1 MRAKRRLI
9 GTAAL
14 AAAGLLVA
22 ACSSSS
28 SSAPASSGATGTAS
42 ASAAAAS
49 SGSSQVTIGVDL
61 TYNNPAFWAAYINY
75 EQQYASQMHIK
86 LLGPLLAAANAS
98 LQNQQIE
105 NLVNEGA
112 QAIIVNPETATS
124 LGPAISYAAAHH
136 VQLVSVDTIVGAGHV
151 YMVVRASNTLYGQDA
166 CAYIANSVKSGYVL
180 DLEGDLTSSNGAD
193 RTNAFDSCMAAND
206 PGVKLLKDPTVWTDA
221 TAVTDAQ
228 DAVNAYGSQLKAIY
242 SQWSSPDTGIL
253 PLLKS
258 KGLTNTIV
266 VSDDG
271 VPFEMCDIGNGSG
284 TASPSRT
291 TPPRASSSRPPSPA
305 AARPPCRTSRTTG
318 TPTSPTR
325 SSRRSSPRPP
335 PSCRSRARSTACPP
349 RSRRPRSRTRTC
361 GATCTA
367 RPTAASA
374 PHRPRPNVSRW
385 PASSRAPATRTDIS
399 NDFQRPGARRGDRH
413 REAFRHH
420 PRPARRQPVDQG
432 RTVPRAGRPQ
442 RRGQVDARLDP
453 VRPRRAG
460 RRDRGVRR

>member
-9 GTAAL
+9 GTVAL
-14 AAAGLLVA
+14 AAAGLMVA

-28 SSAPASSGATGTAS
+28 SGTTASSSTGTAS
-42 ASAAAAS
+42 ASAAATAS
-49 SGSSQVTIGVDL
+49 SSGQVTIGVDL
-61 TYNNPAFWAAYINY
+61 TYNNTAFWAAYINY
-75 EQQYASQMHIK
+75 EQQYAAQMHIK

-105 NLVNEGA
+105 TLVNEGA
-112 QAIIVNPETATS
+112 KAIIVNPETATS
-124 LGPAISYAAAHH
+124 LGPAITYATAHH

-266 VSDDG
+266 ISDDG
-271 VPFEMCDIGNGSG
+271 VPFEMCDIGNGSV
-284 TASPSRT
+284 TASQSQPANLYAQYALTYAEDAAKGVTLAAGQPGGGAPTLQNVSYDGDSNLADPIVAPFVTKTATKLSLTSPVAGLPASFTT
-291 TPPRASSSRPPSPA
+291 TPVSDSDLWGNVYGA
-305 AARPPCRTSRTTG
+305 AHGGVC
-318 TPTSPTR
+318 
-325 SSRRSSPRPP
+325 
-335 PSCRSRARSTACPP
+335 
-349 RSRRPRSRTRTC
+349 
-361 GATCTA
+361 
-367 RPTAASA
+367 AASA
-374 PHRPRPNVSRW
+374 
-385 PASSRAPATRTDIS
+385 SS
-399 NDFQRPGARRGDRH
+399 
-413 REAFRHH
+413 
-420 PRPARRQPVDQG
+420 
-432 RTVPRAGRPQ
+432 
-442 RRGQVDARLDP
+442 
-453 VRPRRAG
+453 
-460 RRDRGVRR
+460 